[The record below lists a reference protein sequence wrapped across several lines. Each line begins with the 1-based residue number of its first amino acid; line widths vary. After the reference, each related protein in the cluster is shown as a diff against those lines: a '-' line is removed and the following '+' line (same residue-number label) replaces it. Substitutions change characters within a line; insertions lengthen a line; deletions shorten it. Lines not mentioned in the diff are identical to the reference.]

1 VLALPDVLFLAGVL
15 IVGVLSGGTAA
26 VVGFGIGSLLTP
38 LLLTRLDPRE
48 AVAAVAIPHLLATAV
63 RLLRHWPVVD
73 RRVFATFGVPSAA
86 ASLAGAF
93 LLGRLTS
100 PLLVGALGA
109 LLLATGIANL
119 TRGFGQWT
127 PPVPAAIGLGLVSG
141 LFGGLAGNQGGL
153 RAAGLMA
160 FRLDPR
166 AFLATSTAVAL
177 VVDLARTPVYLSRGG
192 GALAAWVPAIA
203 VATAGCLAGT
213 VLGERVLLGLRP
225 ERYRQAIGAAVALVG
240 AWLIVR
246 AMA

>member
-1 VLALPDVLFLAGVL
+1 MIPEALFLAGIL
-15 IVGVLSGGTAA
+15 LVGVLSGGTAA

-38 LLLTRLDPRE
+38 LLLTRLEPHA
-48 AVAAVAIPHLLATAV
+48 AVAAVAVPHLLATAV
-63 RLLRHWPVVD
+63 RLARHRPAVD
-73 RRVFATFGVPSAA
+73 SRVFAAFGLPSAA

-100 PLLVGALGA
+100 PLLVGALGV

-127 PPVPAAIGLGLVSG
+127 PPIPVAIALGLVSG

-160 FRLDPR
+160 FRLAPR
-166 AFLATSTAVAL
+166 PFLATSTAVAL

-192 GALAAWVPAIA
+192 DALVAWWPAIT
-203 VATAGCLAGT
+203 VATIGCLAGT

-240 AWLIVR
+240 AWLIAR